1 MDCALIPLAV
11 ALAYILKF
19 KIGKLLFDAFSIHV
33 AQIYTHTQIEPYLSV
48 SGLIVLVWVSTFYF
62 VGVYQLEA
70 SFMPFLDESLRIIK
84 GAILATLQIMVITFL
99 FKFFPGSRY
108 VIMYSLFCGIFLTM
122 MVHLFIHRLEFFFLK
137 KGIGTREALIIGAD
151 AFGQDVAEKFFLYPG
166 LALSYVGSLDEAPP
180 EKIHFHLRD
189 GFKFLGRPDTFKMYS
204 ADVIFVTKSNL
215 DPAFLSDLV
224 SYCDREE
231 VDLWMLSSAAV
242 FMPGAIHSQDFDGIP
257 FITQVTVNNLY
268 IERMMKWLMDK
279 IGSLMGLIL
288 LSPIFLAIA
297 VAIKWVSPD
306 GPVFYVQERVGKDNK
321 TFGMIKFR
329 TMIPNAEK
337 NTGPM
342 LVNEKSEDRY
352 ISIGKFL
359 RKTSLDELPQLLN
372 VLRGDMSLIGPR
384 PERTFFIE
392 KIEKEFPHFSLRHKV
407 KGGITGLAQINGRS
421 VLTRRP
427 DHKLKYDL
435 YYIKNWSLLLDIKI
449 LIKTISVVSRA
460 EEAY

>member
-1 MDCALIPLAV
+1 MAV
-11 ALAYILKF
+11 VVAYVLKF
-19 KIGKLLFDAFSIHV
+19 KMGKILFDAFSIHV

-84 GAILATLQIMVITFL
+84 GAILATIQIMVITFL

-108 VIMYSLFCGIFLTM
+108 VIMYSLFCGIFMTITA
-122 MVHLFIHRLEFFFLK
+122 HLFIHRLELFFLK
-137 KGIGTREALIIGAD
+137 KGIGTRGALIIGAD
-151 AFGQDVAEKFFLYPG
+151 AFGQDVAEKLFLYPG
-166 LALSYVGSLDEAPP
+166 LALKYIGSLDENPP

-189 GFKFLGRPDTFKMYS
+189 TFNFLGRPDTFRKYS

-231 VDLWMLSSAAV
+231 VDLWMLSNAAV
-242 FMPGAIHSQDFDGIP
+242 FMAGAIHSQDFDGIP
-257 FITQVTVNNLY
+257 FITQVSANNLY
-268 IERMMKWLMDK
+268 IEHAMKWLMDK
-279 IGSLMGLIL
+279 IGSLLGLIL
-288 LSPIFLAIA
+288 LSPLFLVIAIS
-297 VAIKWVSPD
+297 IKWVSSD
-306 GPVFYVQERVGKDNK
+306 GPVFYVQERIGKDDK
-321 TFGMIKFR
+321 KFGMIKFR

-342 LVNEKSEDRY
+342 LVNEKGEDRY
-352 ISIGKFL
+352 ISIGEFL

-372 VLRGDMSLIGPR
+372 VLKGDMSLIGPR
-384 PERTFFIE
+384 PERAFFIE
-392 KIEKEFPHFSLRHKV
+392 KIERDFPHFSLRHKV